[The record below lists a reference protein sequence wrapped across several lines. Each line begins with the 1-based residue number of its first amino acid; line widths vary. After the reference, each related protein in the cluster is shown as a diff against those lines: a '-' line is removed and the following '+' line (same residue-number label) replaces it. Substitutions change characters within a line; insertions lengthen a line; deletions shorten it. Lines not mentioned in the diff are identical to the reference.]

1 MNDRGGAQDSS
12 GDERGDEAR
21 PADEAALIRNVL
33 RMQERHREGGIDPEV
48 DVDDDD
54 DDDDDQP
61 QTDAPG

>member
-12 GDERGDEAR
+12 GDEAK

-54 DDDDDQP
+54 DDDQP